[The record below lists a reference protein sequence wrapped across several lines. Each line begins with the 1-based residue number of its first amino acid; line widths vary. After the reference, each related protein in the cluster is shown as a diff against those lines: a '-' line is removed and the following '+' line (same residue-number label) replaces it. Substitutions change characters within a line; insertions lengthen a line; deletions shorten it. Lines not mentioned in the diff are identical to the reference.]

1 MSGHTDQVYAL
12 AISPDGNL
20 VASGD
25 WKGDVKIWKVAD
37 GTVVKAFNG
46 SPGLVTAAAPAAAT
60 KK

>member
-1 MSGHTDQVYAL
+1 MILPVFG
-12 AISPDGNL
+12 
-20 VASGD
+20 
-25 WKGDVKIWKVAD
+25 KGDVKIWKVAD